1 MPASAINLKDTTLI
15 GETTR
20 QWDDPVFDP
29 NSEPGRVLEQ
39 ELQQVLNG
47 IAAAADTDGL
57 LQAARQIQALVHR
70 LVEQANE
77 AEPMTLLISML
88 NDVLTRRVIEI
99 VSAGVELDGIRW
111 CWISLGSEGRQ
122 EQTLSSDQDNGMIFT
137 GEVPA
142 EELRKKLLPLAQRIN
157 AVLDACGFPFCTG
170 QVMAGNP
177 EWCLSLSEWKERFRN
192 WIIEG
197 DPQAL
202 LNASIFFDLRP
213 LHGAQDLAEE
223 LGAWLA
229 KEASANRRFLFQM
242 AANSLRREAPLGLL
256 RKFVVEKGGK
266 YPGTIDLKVNA
277 ATMFVDGA
285 RIYGLTSGT
294 HASNTAERFRLAIGA
309 HRLHAGDVEKWIDAF
324 YFIQRLR
331 LKNQQRSYN
340 LGQEMHNHIDPKQL
354 DPADRDKLHNALRQ
368 ARALQ
373 KRLALDYPGSH
384 SI

>member
-1 MPASAINLKDTTLI
+1 MRDVAGPLL
-15 GETTR
+15 
-20 QWDDPVFDP
+20 DPVFNP
-29 NSEPGRVLEQ
+29 ESSTGRAFEID
-39 ELQQVLNG
+39 LQQVLQRV
-47 IAAAADTDGL
+47 AAAADMDDL
-57 LQAARQIQALVHR
+57 LHSAEQIQALVHR
-70 LVEQANE
+70 LVELGQT
-77 AEPMTLLISML
+77 AESVMLLISML

-99 VSAGVELDGIRW
+99 ISAGTALDAVRW

-122 EQTLSSDQDNGMIFT
+122 EQTLSSDQDNGIIFSSSQ
-137 GEVPA
+137 PA
-142 EELRKKLLPLAQRIN
+142 EAVREKLLPLAQRIN
-157 AVLDACGFPFCTG
+157 AALDACGFPFCTG
-170 QVMAGNP
+170 QVMASNP
-177 EWCLSLSEWKERFRN
+177 QWCLSLLEWRERFRD

-213 LHGAQDLAEE
+213 LHGAHELAEE
-223 LGAWLA
+223 LAAWLA

-242 AANSLRREAPLGLL
+242 AANSQKREAPLGMF

-285 RIYGLTSGT
+285 RIYGLASGS

-309 HRLHAGDVEKWIDAF
+309 HRLHPVDVEKWIQAF
-324 YFIQRLR
+324 YFIQMLR

-340 LGQEMHNHIDPKQL
+340 DGKSMHNHIDPALL
-354 DPADRDKLHNALRQ
+354 DAADRSRLFDALRR
-368 ARALQ
+368 ARVLQ

>member
-1 MPASAINLKDTTLI
+1 MPASAINLKETTLI

-20 QWDDPVFDP
+20 HWDDPIFDP
-29 NSEPGRVLEQ
+29 DSEPGRALEL
-39 ELQQVLNG
+39 ELQQVLHSIG
-47 IAAAADTDGL
+47 AAADTDGL
-57 LQAARQIQALVHR
+57 QRSSRQIQALVHR
-70 LVEQANE
+70 LVEQARA

-99 VSAGVELDGIRW
+99 ISADTELDGIRW

-122 EQTLSSDQDNGMIFT
+122 EQTLSSDQDNGIIFT
-137 GEVPA
+137 GDDPA
-142 EELRKKLLPLAQRIN
+142 EVLREKLLPLAQRIN
-157 AVLDACGFPFCTG
+157 AALDACGFPFCTG
-170 QVMAGNP
+170 QVMASNP
-177 EWCLSLSEWKERFRN
+177 QWCLSLFEWKERFRN

-213 LHGAQDLAEE
+213 LHGAQELAEE
-223 LGAWLA
+223 LGDWLA

-256 RKFVVEKGGK
+256 RRFVVEKDGK

-285 RIYGLTSGT
+285 RIYGLASGS

-309 HRLHAGDVEKWIDAF
+309 HRLHAGDVEKWIEAF
-324 YFIQRLR
+324 YFIQMLR

-340 LGQEMHNHIDPKQL
+340 SGQEMHNHLDPKQL
-354 DPADRDKLHNALRQ
+354 DADDRDNLHAALRQ